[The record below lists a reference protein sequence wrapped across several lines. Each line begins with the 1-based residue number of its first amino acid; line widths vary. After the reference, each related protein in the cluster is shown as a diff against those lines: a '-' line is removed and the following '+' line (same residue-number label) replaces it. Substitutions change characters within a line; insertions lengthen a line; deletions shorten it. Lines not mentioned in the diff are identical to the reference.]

1 MFYDGSALW
10 PRAVALSAKYV
21 DRLSRSFLARRFNT
35 LCVTHSGRL
44 SVPAVVLHLCPS
56 CQLCG
61 GPFLYPRF
69 SSRPIAAPIGRPA
82 RYFERKKEKR
92 RNGKEERKK
101 KREKKEGKDR
111 KREREKEWEGE
122 KRWQRHGSLSR
133 ERTERDR
140 RCGCASVGRYVSTIN
155 ILLREFLSI
164 HSFWSDV
171 FNKIRIEISIV
182 IGDSFLWTQKITV
195 SGFICN
201 CILLIRL
208 KTIKNNNYYW
218 FFPFYVRCIYNNLKN
233 VKSGSTCFLL
243 QHSQFFP
250 FILLGISY
258 ETRIF
263 GISYKFCDWSYSKF
277 LKHEFIWNK

>member
-44 SVPAVVLHLCPS
+44 SVPAVVLHLCSS

-101 KREKKEGKDR
+101 EEMEKKEGKDR
-111 KREREKEWEGE
+111 KRERE
-122 KRWQRHGSLSR
+122 
-133 ERTERDR
+133 TER
-140 RCGCASVGRYVSTIN
+140 
-155 ILLREFLSI
+155 E
-164 HSFWSDV
+164 
-171 FNKIRIEISIV
+171 
-182 IGDSFLWTQKITV
+182 
-195 SGFICN
+195 
-201 CILLIRL
+201 
-208 KTIKNNNYYW
+208 
-218 FFPFYVRCIYNNLKN
+218 
-233 VKSGSTCFLL
+233 
-243 QHSQFFP
+243 
-250 FILLGISY
+250 
-258 ETRIF
+258 
-263 GISYKFCDWSYSKF
+263 
-277 LKHEFIWNK
+277 